1 MWVMKLEM
9 RKSLEELNTNRV
21 KERKIPFRHGI
32 GIHTG
37 EVLAGNTGS
46 EDQPSYALIGD
57 TVNLASR
64 LQGLNK
70 EFCTEIIF
78 SESTRSSLAKVDLS
92 VCDLKQLP
100 PALIKGKSQPVE
112 IYTVT

>member
-1 MWVMKLEM
+1 MEENLK
-9 RKSLEELNTNRV
+9 ELNRERE
-21 KERKIPFRHGI
+21 KEGKRPFSHGI

-70 EFCTEIIF
+70 EFGTTVII
-78 SESTRSSLAKVDLS
+78 SEATQTRLNDT
-92 VCDLKQLP
+92 LP
-100 PALIKGKSQPVE
+100 VTPLPAARVKGITRPVGIFTLE
-112 IYTVT
+112 